1 MHVRLSSLT
10 ERFRAS
16 LFFVPLMS
24 VVAAVVLA
32 EAGIL
37 VDSRVDLD
45 GADLPL
51 GVASTVESARAVL
64 STVAA
69 ATITFAGIAFSVSL
83 LTIQLASSQYSPRVV
98 HTLFRD
104 PFNKRVMGL
113 VVGTFT
119 FCLVVLRS
127 VRSSLEQDGT
137 PVIPNLSVAVAV
149 VLGVAAILAL
159 VAFIDHSAHTM
170 DVSEILERVST
181 EALGHIRR
189 GWPLEA
195 PAMAAR
201 RVDGRPSHVVRFDR
215 TGWVQQIDTDAML
228 ECAMPGGVIRV
239 RSHPGRYAVAGT
251 PICAIVPRPDD
262 PEATERRIRAAVV
275 IDATRTMQQD
285 APYGL
290 RQLVD
295 VAVKALSPGV
305 NDPTTAQD
313 AIFHVASVLVELLR
327 RNPPPAVRDGD
338 DGRQIVLD
346 HQYTHDD
353 VVALAFDEVRL
364 AAAGLPTVCVYL
376 LEAMALIHES
386 LADAGLS
393 AQADLVAAQAG
404 LVVAG
409 CAAADVLPVDLE
421 HVRAAHGKRFGAAGD
436 GVAVATDAGF
446 PLV

>member
-1 MHVRLSSLT
+1 
-10 ERFRAS
+10 
-16 LFFVPLMS
+16 
-24 VVAAVVLA
+24 
-32 EAGIL
+32 
-37 VDSRVDLD
+37 
-45 GADLPL
+45 
-51 GVASTVESARAVL
+51 
-64 STVAA
+64 
-69 ATITFAGIAFSVSL
+69 
-83 LTIQLASSQYSPRVV
+83 
-98 HTLFRD
+98 
-104 PFNKRVMGL
+104 
-113 VVGTFT
+113 
-119 FCLVVLRS
+119 
-127 VRSSLEQDGT
+127 
-137 PVIPNLSVAVAV
+137 
-149 VLGVAAILAL
+149 
-159 VAFIDHSAHTM
+159 M

-181 EALGHIRR
+181 QALDHIRR
-189 GWPLEA
+189 EWPLEA

-201 RVDGRPSHVVRFDR
+201 RVDDRPSHVVRFDR
-215 TGWVQQIDTDAML
+215 TGWVQQIDTGAML

-262 PEATERRIRAAVV
+262 PEATERRIRATVV

-295 VAVKALSPGV
+295 VALKALSPGV

-346 HQYTHDD
+346 QQYTHDD

-376 LEAMALIHES
+376 LEAMALIYES
-386 LADAGLS
+386 LADAGLP
-393 AQADLVAAQAG
+393 AQADVVAAQAG

-409 CAAADVLPVDLE
+409 CAAADVLAVDLD
-421 HVRAAHGKRFGAAGD
+421 HVRAAHRQRFGAAGD
-436 GVAVATDAGF
+436 AVAVATDAAV

>member
-1 MHVRLSSLT
+1 VHVRLSSLS
-10 ERFRAS
+10 ERLRTS
-16 LFFVPLMS
+16 LFFVPLAS
-24 VVAAVVLA
+24 VVVAVVLA

-37 VDSRVDLD
+37 TDSRVDLGD
-45 GADLPL
+45 AHLPL
-51 GVASTVESARAVL
+51 GVASTVQSARAVL

-69 ATITFAGIAFSVSL
+69 ATITFAGIAFSVSV

-113 VVGTFT
+113 VVGTFA
-119 FCLVVLRS
+119 FCLVVLRA
-127 VRSSLEQDGT
+127 VRSPLEQDGT

-149 VLGVAAILAL
+149 VLGVTAILAL

-181 EALGHIRR
+181 EALGHIRHN
-189 GWPLEA
+189 WPLEA
-195 PAMAAR
+195 PAMRAGPI
-201 RVDGRPSHVVRFDR
+201 DDRPSHVVRFTR
-215 TGWVQQIDTDAML
+215 TGWVQQIDAGAML
-228 ECAMPGGVIRV
+228 DCAAAGGIIHV
-239 RSHPGRYAVAGT
+239 SAHPGRYAVAGT
-251 PICAIVPRPDD
+251 PICAIVPPPDD
-262 PEATERRIRAAVV
+262 PETTERQIRAAVV
-275 IDATRTMQQD
+275 VGATRTMQQD

-295 VAVKALSPGV
+295 VALKALSPGV

-327 RNPPPAVRDGD
+327 RNPPPSVRDGD
-338 DGRQIVLD
+338 DGQQIVLD
-346 HQYTHDD
+346 QQYTHDG

-386 LADAGLS
+386 LTDAHRP
-393 AQADLVAAQAG
+393 AQAGLVAAQAE

-409 CAAADVLPVDLE
+409 CAAAGVLPVDLE
-421 HVRAAHGKRFGAAGD
+421 HVRGAHGKRFGAAGSE
-436 GVAVATDAGF
+436 
-446 PLV
+446 